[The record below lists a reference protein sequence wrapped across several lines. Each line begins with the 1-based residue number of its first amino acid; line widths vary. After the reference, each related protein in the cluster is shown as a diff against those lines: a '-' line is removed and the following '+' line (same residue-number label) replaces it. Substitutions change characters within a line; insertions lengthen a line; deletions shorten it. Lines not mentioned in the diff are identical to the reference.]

1 MFAVPIHFL
10 DATGFL
16 FLVLRRSSGGW
27 RRSSEPQSGNKG
39 SEATCEC
46 PAREEIGKHL
56 CFSSSVQVLQQNS
69 TAMQSYRCQSPRQ
82 SQRTVLPWRRK
93 PSPKRESIVR
103 RRNAKA

>member
-1 MFAVPIHFL
+1 MGMRALPGYVNYAAKSDERRDEPGSCRFAVPIHFL

-56 CFSSSVQVLQQNS
+56 CFSFSVQLLQQNS
-69 TAMQSYRCQSPRQ
+69 TAMQS
-82 SQRTVLPWRRK
+82 
-93 PSPKRESIVR
+93 
-103 RRNAKA
+103 